1 MGEIGVTLDTHT
13 EFLAGSKVLSIV
25 RHIEELGFESVWLTD
40 TMGREP
46 FVLAST
52 LLSATS
58 KIRVGTGIAS
68 MYGRDAMAAQQTRRT
83 LSELFPGRFLMGL
96 GVSAPFANELRKAQL
111 MSPAGK
117 VSNYLDDM
125 RSFQILSA
133 EPESMAPV
141 YVAAHGPR
149 LQGLALAKADG
160 ILTWVMPAEHIEL
173 TRARVGHDLDVT
185 CQVPFLLD
193 ADAVQAR
200 QCAREYV
207 AVWLQ
212 LPWYLKSWNAAGF
225 SDADLTGGGSD
236 TFIDSVVA
244 WGDADAI
251 ADHVSRYFEAGASR
265 VLLEPLRKTGEGEAR
280 DVFHQAD
287 VTADWPALDVMAE
300 RLLD

>member
-13 EFLAGSKVLSIV
+13 EFLAGSEVLAIV
-25 RHIEELGFESVWLTD
+25 RHIEKLGFESVWLTD

-46 FVLAST
+46 FVLASA
-52 LLSATS
+52 LLSATDR
-58 KIRVGTGIAS
+58 IRIGTGIAS
-68 MYGRDAMAAQQTRRT
+68 MYGRDAMVAGQTRRT

-96 GVSAPFANELRKAQL
+96 GVSAPFANERRKAQL

-117 VSNYLDDM
+117 VLNYLDDM
-125 RSFQILSA
+125 GSFQVLSA

-141 YVAAHGPR
+141 YVAAHGPK
-149 LQGLALAKADG
+149 LQGLALEKADG
-160 ILTWVMPAEHIEL
+160 ILTWVMPAPHIEL
-173 TRARVGHDLDVT
+173 TRTRVGDGPDVT
-185 CQVPFLLD
+185 CQVPFMLD
-193 ADAVQAR
+193 ADAVRAR
-200 QCAREYV
+200 RCAREYLT
-207 AVWLQ
+207 VWLQ

-225 SDADLTGGGSD
+225 CAADLAGGGSD
-236 TFIDSVVA
+236 AFIDSVVA

-251 ADHVSRYFEAGASR
+251 ADHVARYFEAGASR